1 MIPRRGEVWVARLNP
16 IHGAEVGK
24 VRPVVVIQANPL
36 IAAGLATLLVV
47 PLTTQRR
54 RGAESLRILIRPR
67 DRLLRPCYAMAEQP
81 CAIDRSRLGDG
92 PLTSLDEIEIAAL
105 EQALRGVMGLA

>member
-1 MIPRRGEVWVARLNP
+1 
-16 IHGAEVGK
+16 
-24 VRPVVVIQANPL
+24 
-36 IAAGLATLLVV
+36 
-47 PLTTQRR
+47 
-54 RGAESLRILIRPR
+54 
-67 DRLLRPCYAMAEQP
+67 MAEQP